1 MKPKIERL
9 PMPAPNRFI
18 DLFAGCGGLS
28 LGLIKSGW
36 QGVFAVEKHPV
47 AFETLHRNLI
57 REKSKN
63 FAWPSWLPKTAHTC
77 ESVLENFSD
86 QLAQLRGKIDLMV
99 GGPPCQ
105 GFSMAGKRNPVDP
118 RNKMSEQYLALV
130 GIVMPKFI
138 VIENVA
144 GFDIEFGGEEGALL
158 TRGKQK
164 KSYASFIS
172 DRLKKMGYTV
182 SSGIINCADF
192 GVPQNRKRFFIFCE
206 LQNDKNKKENLFTK
220 FIATRAEFLLNK
232 GLPIDKS
239 VTSGEAISDL
249 ETNNEILLP
258 CADSIIKGYLEIDYK
273 HHKSTSAYQKLMREG
288 MGSAAPNSGRLPNHK
303 TQTID
308 RFKKIQRICRPGI
321 SISNKEMELVGT
333 KKHAI
338 TVLDRDFPSP
348 TVTTLPDDILHYSE
362 PRILTAREN
371 ARLQSFPDWY
381 SFYGNYTTGGK
392 RRKFDC
398 PRYTQIGNAVP
409 PLISEA
415 IGNFLASRIS
425 AKTSTKKPVTI
436 NSDI

>member
-1 MKPKIERL
+1 MS
-9 PMPAPNRFI
+9 ATNRFI

-36 QGVFAVEKHPV
+36 KGVFAVEKHPV
-47 AFETLHRNLI
+47 AFETLQRNLI
-57 REKSKN
+57 REQSTN
-63 FAWPSWLPKTAHTC
+63 FEWPDWLPKKAHTC
-77 ESVLENFSD
+77 EDILANYSD
-86 QLAQLRGKIDLMV
+86 KLAQLRGKIDLIV

-130 GIVMPKFI
+130 GIIQPKLI

-144 GFDIEFGGEEGALL
+144 GFDIEFGGDEGASLKIG
-158 TRGKQK
+158 TKK

-172 DRLKKMGYTV
+172 SRLETMGYSV
-182 SSGIINCADF
+182 SSGVLNCSDF

-206 LQNDKNKKENLFTK
+206 LQKFEKNSKRNLFKDFVLTRSK
-220 FIATRAEFLLNK
+220 FLADHNLPVTR
-232 GLPIDKS
+232 P
-239 VTSGEAISDL
+239 VTCFEAISDL
-249 ETNNEILLP
+249 ETHNKTLVP
-258 CADSIIKGYLEIDYK
+258 CEDSGKKGYVETDYN
-273 HHKSTSAYQKLMREG
+273 KSIPIGGYQSLMREAI
-288 MGSAAPNSGRLPNHK
+288 GSVSANSRRLPNHK
-303 TQTID
+303 ATTIEG
-308 RFKKIQRICRPGI
+308 FKKIQRICRPGI
-321 SISNKEMELVGT
+321 SISTEEMKLVGT

-338 TVLDRDFPSP
+338 TVLNARLPSP
-348 TVTTLPDDILHYSE
+348 TITTLPDDILHYAE

-409 PLISEA
+409 PLVSEA
-415 IGNFLASRIS
+415 IGLYLKEIS
-425 AKTSTKKPVTI
+425 VENNQKNQSSNLITDKKNV
-436 NSDI
+436 NKSDD

>member
-1 MKPKIERL
+1 MT
-9 PMPAPNRFI
+9 ATNRFI

-36 QGVFAVEKHPV
+36 KGVFAVEKHPV
-47 AFETLHRNLI
+47 AFETLQRNLI
-57 REKSKN
+57 RDQSKN
-63 FAWPSWLPKTAHTC
+63 FEWPTWLPKKAHTC
-77 ESVLENFSD
+77 EDILASYSD
-86 QLAQLRGKIDLMV
+86 KLAELRGKIDLIV

-130 GIVMPKFI
+130 GIIQPKFI

-144 GFDIEFGGEEGALL
+144 GFDIEFGGEEGASLN
-158 TRGKQK
+158 RGGQK

-172 DRLKKMGYTV
+172 SRLEAMGYSV
-182 SSGIINCADF
+182 SFGVLNCSDF

-206 LQNDKNKKENLFTK
+206 LRKSEKEPRRNLFKDFLSTRSK
-220 FIATRAEFLLNK
+220 FLHEHNLPTTR
-232 GLPIDKS
+232 P
-239 VTSGEAISDL
+239 VTCHEAISDL
-249 ETNNEILLP
+249 ETSNKVLIP
-258 CADSIIKGYLEIDYK
+258 CEDSGKKGYVEIDY
-273 HHKSTSAYQKLMREG
+273 HSSTSNGAYQSLMREA
-288 MGSAAPNSGRLPNHK
+288 MGSLSANSRRLPNHRPA
-303 TQTID
+303 TID
-308 RFKKIQRICRPGI
+308 GFKKIQRICRPGM
-321 SISNKEMELVGT
+321 SISTEEMKLVGT

-338 TVLDRDFPSP
+338 TVLNVDLPSP

-409 PLISEA
+409 PLVSEA
-415 IGNFLASRIS
+415 IGLYLKDIS
-425 AKTSTKKPVTI
+425 AESNQKKKLSNPSTDKKNV
-436 NSDI
+436 NKSGA

>member
-1 MKPKIERL
+1 MT
-9 PMPAPNRFI
+9 ATNRFI

-36 QGVFAVEKHPV
+36 KGVFAVEKHPV
-47 AFETLHRNLI
+47 AFETLQRNLI

-63 FAWPSWLPKTAHTC
+63 FEWPIWLPKKAHTC
-77 ESVLENFSD
+77 EDILEKFSD
-86 QLAQLRGKIDLMV
+86 ELAQLRGKIDLIV

-130 GIVMPKFI
+130 GIIQPKLI

-144 GFDIEFGGEEGALL
+144 GFDIEFGGEEGDLL
-158 TRGKQK
+158 NGGGQK

-172 DRLKKMGYTV
+172 SRLETMGYSV
-182 SSGIINCADF
+182 SFGVLNCSDF

-206 LQNDKNKKENLFTK
+206 LKKSGKKIYRNLFNDFLRTRSRFLSERK
-220 FIATRAEFLLNK
+220 LPITRAV
-232 GLPIDKS
+232 S
-239 VTSGEAISDL
+239 CYEAISDL
-249 ETNNEILLP
+249 ETNNKILVP
-258 CADSIIKGYLEIDYK
+258 CEDSSKKGYLETDY
-273 HHKSTSAYQKLMREG
+273 SNSAPVGNYQKLMREAVG
-288 MGSAAPNSGRLPNHK
+288 IGGANSRRLPNHK
-303 TQTID
+303 VATIEG
-308 RFKKIQRICRPGI
+308 FKKIQRICRPGI
-321 SISNKEMELVGT
+321 SISTEEMKLVGT

-338 TVLDRDFPSP
+338 TVLNKDLPSP

-409 PLISEA
+409 PLVSEA
-415 IGNFLASRIS
+415 IGLYLKNITAEKTQKKRIS
-425 AKTSTKKPVTI
+425 TSKIDSKNV
-436 NSDI
+436 NESDA